1 MDILNEATKEVLF
14 GGVAGFAAGYLSKKA
29 GNQIVGLVL
38 GSGFFAFR
46 AAVYDGEYLATW
58 SPLAKDDPSFTNTM
72 KRKAKKEAFTLSKR
86 VEDFTQENL
95 LVFGGF
101 TGFYLLGQSA
111 GL

>member
-1 MDILNEATKEVLF
+1 MNHTELLEDIYLKVL
-14 GGVAGFAAGYLSKKA
+14 Y
-29 GNQIVGLVL
+29 
-38 GSGFFAFR
+38 
-46 AAVYDGEYLATW
+46 
-58 SPLAKDDPSFTNTM
+58 KDDPSFTNTM